1 MFFQSDKKSLARQHG
16 TDRMFKP
23 LRGETIVL
31 VATGIHHAISEYSAT
46 GSKMI
51 NKFDGNTTLSTKVV
65 SPFS

>member
-1 MFFQSDKKSLARQHG
+1 
-16 TDRMFKP
+16 MFKP
-23 LRGETIVL
+23 LRGKTIVL
-31 VATGIHHAISEYSAT
+31 VATSIHYAISEYSAT